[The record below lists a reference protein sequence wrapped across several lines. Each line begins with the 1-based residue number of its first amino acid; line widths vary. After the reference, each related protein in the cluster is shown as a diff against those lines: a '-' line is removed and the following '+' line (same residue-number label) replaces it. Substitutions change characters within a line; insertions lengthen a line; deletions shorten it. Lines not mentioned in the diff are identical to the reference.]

1 MVIYKFEYFLKASE
15 RDCGDN
21 IEYEADVTDE
31 QYRILAQAKEN
42 DVTHLD
48 AIPALRDLCKKLT
61 KEIEE
66 IEEENMR
73 EYGDWT
79 EEDEEEYET
88 DNPFDIYTVVILL

>member
-1 MVIYKFEYFLKASE
+1 MVYTFEYFLKAPE

-48 AIPALRDLCKKLT
+48 AIPALRNLCKKLT

-88 DNPFDIYTVVILL
+88 DNPFDIYSVVILL

>member
-66 IEEENMR
+66 ENMR